1 VLVAI
6 SNIKYVREEKKKGEI
21 KICCK
26 IIFQTL
32 TNYSKLMKD
41 ILGKMQIKYFYQGY
55 FNHDNNS
62 KQLII

>member
-1 VLVAI
+1 MWG
-6 SNIKYVREEKKKGEI
+6 KKKKGEI

-26 IIFQTL
+26 IIFRTL